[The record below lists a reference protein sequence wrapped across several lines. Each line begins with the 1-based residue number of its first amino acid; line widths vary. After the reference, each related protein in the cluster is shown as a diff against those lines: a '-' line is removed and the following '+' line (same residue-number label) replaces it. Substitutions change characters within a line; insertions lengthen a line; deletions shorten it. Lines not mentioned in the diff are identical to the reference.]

1 MIYFD
6 NKQFD
11 TEIKYDVYLLK
22 KYLTEHYDEDTA
34 IALLKNN
41 SSDIDKLA
49 EALGEIDVEFFCLYF
64 MSDTFVPKG
73 VNDDGSYPED
83 HTPNVA
89 RTLSRGHY
97 ELWDIANEIFIED
110 KRDKAAIIEPR
121 GYAKTTIFDMAVS
134 VYLHCYKKSLF
145 TLLGAKTDTDATQF
159 LDSIK
164 KVFNENKKI
173 IKNFG
178 KLIDIKATK
187 VNGERYTVNANEVE
201 FTNGTYIRTVGS
213 GTSVRGANWGGIRP
227 TVFIGDDFQDEKNI
241 LTDAAREKQY
251 SKWTKE
257 VEEVGDKAVYRNG
270 KKIKAATKIIAIG
283 TVLHIDCLMSKL
295 ARNNDYYTVL
305 RRAIILEPGQ
315 TVEDIFEYGETIEG
329 EYKPGLWL
337 QCHDIYFDEK
347 LNEDE
352 RKEKARQFY
361 EDHKEEMQFETW
373 WPEKWDCFND
383 LAIKYWENRA
393 AFMSELMNDAS
404 SIGEKWFKSVATRAK
419 EEIENH
425 TFTKTMLSI
434 DPAST
439 TNKKSDFTAMAVG
452 SKATND
458 FTYIRDLLM
467 KKLGYEQYCKKAV
480 EILERNLDVTHI
492 NIERNTFQGADVVR
506 IKELIT
512 ESPILK
518 GKKYEWINEMQKK
531 NKDEKISTV
540 VDPMNNGQI
549 IICSDCEDSKEA
561 VKQILEFQGQLYTP
575 HDDMIDCISE
585 LENKIKTIKVTTTV
599 KILDRKNF
607 GL

>member
-6 NKQFD
+6 NLKFD
-11 TEIKYDVYLLK
+11 TELKYEVYLLN
-22 KYLTEHYDEDTA
+22 KYLTKHYDSGTA
-34 IALLKNN
+34 DKLLKTN
-41 SSDIDKLA
+41 SRDLDRLAKALSDKDI
-49 EALGEIDVEFFCLYF
+49 EFFCLYF

-73 VNDDGSYPED
+73 MNDDGSYPVD
-83 HTPNVA
+83 HVPNVA

-97 ELWDIANEIFIED
+97 ELWDIANEIFVED

-164 KVFNENKKI
+164 KVFNENQKI

-178 KLIDIKATK
+178 KLIDIKAVK
-187 VNGERYTVNANEVE
+187 ANGERYTVNANEVE

-213 GTSVRGANWGGIRP
+213 GTSVRGSNWGGIRP

-257 VEEVGDKAVYRNG
+257 VEEVGDKAVYRTG

-295 ARNNDYYTVL
+295 SRNGDYYTIL
-305 RRAIILEPGQ
+305 RRAIILETDK
-315 TVEDIFEYGETIEG
+315 TVEDIFEND
-329 EYKPGLWL
+329 LWL

-347 LNEDE
+347 LNKEE
-352 RKEKARQFY
+352 RKEKAKQFY
-361 EDHKEEMQFETW
+361 EDHKEEMRFETW

-383 LAIKYWENRA
+383 LAIKYWEDRA
-393 AFMSELMNDAS
+393 AFMSELMNDATA
-404 SIGEKWFKSVATRAK
+404 IGEKWFKSIATRTS

-425 TFTKTMLSI
+425 KFIKTALVI
-434 DPAST
+434 DPAAST
-439 TNKKSDFTAMAVG
+439 SKKNDYTAMGVM

-458 FTYIRDLLM
+458 FTYVRDLLM
-467 KKLGYEQYCKKAV
+467 KRLGYNDYCEKAV
-480 EILERNLDVTHI
+480 DFIRRHEDITHVV
-492 NIERNTFQGADVVR
+492 IEKNTFMGADVLK
-506 IKELIT
+506 IQELIDK
-512 ESPILK
+512 EPKLK
-518 GKKYEWINEMQKK
+518 SRRLEFINKMQKT

-540 VDPMNNGQI
+540 MDPVNNGQI
-549 IICSDCEDSKEA
+549 VINSDCEDSSAA
-561 VKQILEFQGQLYTP
+561 VKQVLEFQGQKYTP
-575 HDDMIDCISE
+575 HDDFIDMISE
-585 LENKIKTIKVTTTV
+585 GENALKEIKVV
-599 KILDRKNF
+599 SKVEIFDRNSLF
-607 GL
+607 

>member
-6 NKQFD
+6 NMKFD
-11 TEIKYDVYLLK
+11 TEVKYNLHLLK
-22 KYLTEHYDEDTA
+22 KYLTKHYDEDTA

-41 SSDIDKLA
+41 SSDLDKLA
-49 EALGEIDVEFFCLYF
+49 KALGEIDVEFFCLYF

-73 VNDDGSYPED
+73 MNDDGSYPID
-83 HTPNVA
+83 HMPNVA
-89 RTLSRGHY
+89 RRLSKGHY
-97 ELWDIANEIFIED
+97 ELWDIANEIFVED

-164 KVFNENKKI
+164 KVFNENQKI
-173 IKNFG
+173 IKCFG
-178 KLIDIKATK
+178 KLIDFKAVK
-187 VNGERYTVNANEVE
+187 ANGERYTINANEVE

-257 VEEVGDKAVYRNG
+257 VEEVGDKAVYRND

-305 RRAIILEPGQ
+305 RRAIVLEPGQ
-315 TVEDIFEYGETIEG
+315 TVEDIFESD
-329 EYKPGLWL
+329 LWL

-352 RKEKARQFY
+352 RKDKAHQFY
-361 EDHKEEMQFETW
+361 LDRKEEMQFETW

-404 SIGEKWFKSVATRAK
+404 SIGEKWFKSVATQTK
-419 EEIENH
+419 EEIEDH
-425 TFTKTMLSI
+425 VFTKTMLSI

-439 TNKKSDFTAMAVG
+439 AKKKSDFTAMAVG

-458 FTYIRDLLM
+458 FTYVRDLLM
-467 KKLGYEQYCKKAV
+467 KKLEYEQYCKKAV
-480 EILERNLDVTHI
+480 EMLERNLDVTHI

-506 IKELIT
+506 IKELIAGND
-512 ESPILK
+512 ILK

-540 VDPMNNGQI
+540 VDPMTNGQI

-561 VKQILEFQGQLYTP
+561 VKQILDFQGQLYTP

-585 LENKIKTIKVTTTV
+585 LENKIKTIITAPKVQV
-599 KILDRKNF
+599 FDRSAA
-607 GL
+607 L

>member
-6 NKQFD
+6 NRQFD
-11 TEIKYDVYLLK
+11 TEVKYDVYLLK
-22 KYLTEHYDEDTA
+22 KYLTKHYDEDTA

-49 EALGEIDVEFFCLYF
+49 KALGERDIEFFCLYF

-73 VNDDGSYPED
+73 LNDDNSEPED
-83 HTPNVA
+83 HKANVA
-89 RTLSRGHY
+89 RRLSKGHY
-97 ELWDIANEIFIED
+97 ELWDIANEIFVED

-134 VYLHCYKKSLF
+134 VWLHCYKKSLF

-164 KVFNENKKI
+164 KVFNENQKI

-178 KLIDIKATK
+178 RLIDFKAVK
-187 VNGERYTVNANEVE
+187 INGERYTVNANEVE

-283 TVLHIDCLMSKL
+283 TVLHVDCLMSKL

-305 RRAIILEPGQ
+305 RRAIVLKDNE
-315 TVEDIFEYGETIEG
+315 TVKDIFES
-329 EYKPGLWL
+329 PLWME
-337 QCHDIYFDEK
+337 CHDIYFNEK

-393 AFMSELMNDAS
+393 AFMSELMNDAT
-404 SIGEKWFKSVATRAK
+404 SIGEKWFKSVATRTK
-419 EEIENH
+419 EEIDDH
-425 TFTKTMLSI
+425 IFTKTMLCI

-439 TNKKSDFTAMAVG
+439 AKKKSDFTAMAVG

-467 KKLGYEQYCKKAV
+467 KKLEYEQYCKKAV

-492 NIERNTFQGADVVR
+492 SIERNTFQGADVVR
-506 IKELIT
+506 IKELIADS
-512 ESPILK
+512 EVLK

-549 IICSDCEDSKEA
+549 IICSECEDSKEA
-561 VKQILEFQGQLYTP
+561 VKQILDFQGQLYTP

-585 LENKIKTIKVTTTV
+585 LENKIKTIEVTQFATF
-599 KILDRKNF
+599 IDRRKL
-607 GL
+607 GI

>member
-6 NKQFD
+6 NLKFH
-11 TEIKYDVYLLK
+11 TELKYEVYLLN
-22 KYLTEHYDEDTA
+22 KYLTKHYDSGTA
-34 IALLKNN
+34 DKLLKTN
-41 SSDIDKLA
+41 SRDLDRLAKALSDKDI
-49 EALGEIDVEFFCLYF
+49 EFFCLYF

-73 VNDDGSYPED
+73 MNDDGSYPVD
-83 HTPNVA
+83 HIPNVA
-89 RTLSRGHY
+89 RQLSKGHY
-97 ELWDIANEIFIED
+97 ELWDIANEIFVED

-134 VYLHCYKKSLF
+134 VYLHCYKKSIF

-164 KVFNENKKI
+164 KVFNENQKI

-178 KLIDIKATK
+178 KLIDIKAVK
-187 VNGERYTVNANEVE
+187 ANGERYTVNANEVE

-213 GTSVRGANWGGIRP
+213 GTSVRGSNWGGIRP

-295 ARNNDYYTVL
+295 SRNGDYYTIL
-305 RRAIILEPGQ
+305 RRAIILETDQ
-315 TVEDIFEYGETIEG
+315 TVEDIFEND
-329 EYKPGLWL
+329 LWL

-347 LNEDE
+347 LNKEE
-352 RKEKARQFY
+352 RKEKAKQFY

-383 LAIKYWENRA
+383 LAIKYWEDRA
-393 AFMSELMNDAS
+393 AFMSELMNDATA
-404 SIGEKWFKSVATRAK
+404 IGEKWFKSVATRTS

-425 TFTKTMLSI
+425 KFIKTALVI
-434 DPAST
+434 DPAAST
-439 TNKKSDFTAMAVG
+439 SKKNDYTAMGVM

-458 FTYIRDLLM
+458 FTYVRDLLM
-467 KKLGYEQYCKKAV
+467 KRLGYNDYCEKAV
-480 EILERNLDVTHI
+480 EFIRGHEDITHVV
-492 NIERNTFQGADVVR
+492 IEKNTFMGADVLK
-506 IKELIT
+506 IQELIDK
-512 ESPILK
+512 EPKLK
-518 GKKYEWINEMQKK
+518 SRRLEFINKMQKT

-540 VDPMNNGQI
+540 MDPVNNGQI
-549 IICSDCEDSKEA
+549 VINSDCEDSSAA
-561 VKQILEFQGQLYTP
+561 VKQVLEFQGQKYTP
-575 HDDMIDCISE
+575 HDDFIDMISE
-585 LENKIKTIKVTTTV
+585 GENALKEIKVV
-599 KILDRKNF
+599 SKVEIFDRNSLF
-607 GL
+607 

>member
-6 NKQFD
+6 NLKFN
-11 TEIKYDVYLLK
+11 TELKYEVYLLT
-22 KYLTEHYDEDTA
+22 KYLVKHYDEVTA
-34 IALLKNN
+34 DKLLKAN
-41 SSDIDKLA
+41 SRDLDKLA
-49 EALGEIDVEFFCLYF
+49 KALGAIDIEFFCLYF
-64 MSDTFVPKG
+64 MSDTFVVK
-73 VNDDGSYPED
+73 DS
-83 HTPNVA
+83 NVA
-89 RTLSRGHY
+89 RQLSKGHY
-97 ELWDIANEIFIED
+97 ELWDIANEIFVED

-134 VYLHCYKKSLF
+134 VWLHCYKKSTF

-173 IKNFG
+173 IKCFG
-178 KLIDIKATK
+178 KLINVKATK
-187 VNGERYTVNANEVE
+187 DNVEKYTVNANEVE
-201 FTNGTYIRTVGS
+201 FTNGTYIKTVGS

-241 LTDAAREKQY
+241 LTDTARDKQY
-251 SKWTKE
+251 AKWTKE
-257 VEEVGDKAVYRNG
+257 IEEVGDKAVYRNG
-270 KKIKAATKIIAIG
+270 VKIKAATKIIAIG
-283 TVLHIDCLMSKL
+283 TVLHIDCLMSRL
-295 ARNNDYYTVL
+295 SRNNDYYTIL
-305 RRAIILEPGQ
+305 RRAIMLEDDQ
-315 TVEDIFEYGETIEG
+315 TVEDIFESD
-329 EYKPGLWL
+329 LWQ

-347 LNEDE
+347 LNKDE
-352 RKEKARQFY
+352 RKDKAKQFY
-361 EDHKEEMQFETW
+361 EDHKEDMQFPVW

-404 SIGEKWFKSVATRAK
+404 SIGEKWFKSVATQTR

-425 TFTKTMLSI
+425 DFVKTMLSI

-439 TNKKSDFTAMAVG
+439 TKKKSDFTSMAVG

-458 FTYIRDLLM
+458 FTYIRDLIL
-467 KKLGYEQYCKKAV
+467 KKLSFEQYCQQAV
-480 EILERNLDVTHI
+480 EMLERNLDVTHI
-492 NIERNTFQGADVVR
+492 NIEKNTYQGADVIK
-506 IKELIT
+506 IKELIET
-512 ESPILK
+512 STVLK

-549 IICSDCEDSKEA
+549 IICSDCEDSKTA
-561 VKQILEFQGQLYTP
+561 VEQIKDFQGQLYTA
-575 HDDMIDCISE
+575 HDDMIDNIAE
-585 LENKIKTIKVTTTV
+585 LENKIKTIKTIGKVTL
-599 KILDRKNF
+599 LDRRSF